1 MNRYRRSILKT
12 IVESLSKISEE
23 LRDVIDEETDAYEN
37 MPDNLKDGERGSSS
51 SDAIDYLEDSSSSLD
66 DIIDTINE
74 AIDC

>member
-51 SDAIDYLEDSSSSLD
+51 SDAIDYLEDASSSLD
-66 DIIDTINE
+66 DIIDTVNE

>member
-12 IVESLSKISEE
+12 IVESLSKISED

-51 SDAIDYLEDSSSSLD
+51 SDAIDYLEDASSSLD

>member
-1 MNRYRRSILKT
+1 MNRYRRSVLKT

-23 LRDVIDEETDAYEN
+23 LRNVIDEETDAYEN

-51 SDAIDYLEDSSSSLD
+51 SDAIDYLEDASSSLD

>member
-51 SDAIDYLEDSSSSLD
+51 SDAIDYLEDASSSLD
-66 DIIDTINE
+66 DIIDTIKE
-74 AIDC
+74 AVDC

>member
-1 MNRYRRSILKT
+1 MKT

-51 SDAIDYLEDSSSSLD
+51 SDAIDYLEDASSSLD

>member
-12 IVESLSKISEE
+12 IVESLSKINEE

-51 SDAIDYLEDSSSSLD
+51 SDAIDYLEDASSSLD
-66 DIIDTINE
+66 DIIDAINE

>member
-12 IVESLSKISEE
+12 IVESLNKISEE

-37 MPDNLKDGERGSSS
+37 MPDKLKDGERGRLS
-51 SDAIDYLEDSSSSLD
+51 SDAIDYLEDASSSLD

>member
-12 IVESLSKISEE
+12 IVESLSKINEE
-23 LRDVIDEETDAYEN
+23 LRDVIDEEADAYEN

-51 SDAIDYLEDSSSSLD
+51 SDAIDYLEDASSSLD

>member
-12 IVESLSKISEE
+12 IVESLSKINEE

-51 SDAIDYLEDSSSSLD
+51 SDAIDYLEDASSSLD

>member
-12 IVESLSKISEE
+12 IVESLSKINEE

-51 SDAIDYLEDSSSSLD
+51 SDAIDYLEDASSSID
-66 DIIDTINE
+66 DVIDTINE

>member
-1 MNRYRRSILKT
+1 MNRYRRSVLKT

-51 SDAIDYLEDSSSSLD
+51 SDAIDYLEDASSSLD
-66 DIIDTINE
+66 DIIDTIKE
-74 AIDC
+74 AVDC

>member
-1 MNRYRRSILKT
+1 MFSWI
-12 IVESLSKISEE
+12 SLSQISTFV
-23 LRDVIDEETDAYEN
+23 LTQIAINVLDEETDAYEN

-51 SDAIDYLEDSSSSLD
+51 SDAIDYLEDASSSLD

>member
-51 SDAIDYLEDSSSSLD
+51 SDAIDYLEDASSSLD
-66 DIIDTINE
+66 DIIDTIKE

>member
-51 SDAIDYLEDSSSSLD
+51 SDAIEYLEEASSSID

>member
-23 LRDVIDEETDAYEN
+23 LRSVLDEETDAYEN
-37 MPDNLKDGERGSSS
+37 MPDNLKDGECGSLS
-51 SDAIDYLEDSSSSLD
+51 SDAIDYLEDASSSID
-66 DIIDTINE
+66 DIIDTINK

>member
-12 IVESLSKISEE
+12 IVESLNKISEE

-51 SDAIDYLEDSSSSLD
+51 SDAIEYLEEASSSID

>member
-23 LRDVIDEETDAYEN
+23 LRDVLDEETDAYEN

-51 SDAIDYLEDSSSSLD
+51 SDAIDYLEDASSSLD
-66 DIIDTINE
+66 DIIYTINE

>member
-51 SDAIDYLEDSSSSLD
+51 FDAIDYFEDASSSID
-66 DIIDTINE
+66 DIIDTINK
-74 AIDC
+74 AID

>member
-51 SDAIDYLEDSSSSLD
+51 SDAID
-66 DIIDTINE
+66 
-74 AIDC
+74 

>member
-1 MNRYRRSILKT
+1 MNRYRRSVLKT
-12 IVESLSKISEE
+12 IVESLSKINEE

-51 SDAIDYLEDSSSSLD
+51 SDAIDYLEDASSSLD

>member
-51 SDAIDYLEDSSSSLD
+51 SDAIDYLEDASSSLD
-66 DIIDTINE
+66 DIIGTINE

>member
-12 IVESLSKISEE
+12 IVESLNKISEE
-23 LRDVIDEETDAYEN
+23 LRGVIDEETDAYEN

-51 SDAIDYLEDSSSSLD
+51 SDAIDYLEDASSSLD

>member
-12 IVESLSKISEE
+12 IVESLSKINEE

-51 SDAIDYLEDSSSSLD
+51 SDAIEYLEEASSSID

>member
-12 IVESLSKISEE
+12 IVESLSKISKE

-51 SDAIDYLEDSSSSLD
+51 SDAIDYLEDASSSLD